1 LTYPSN
7 WGVVDERV
15 AGDSRIRLG
24 RIDPDETIFATYDG
38 AIYGR
43 MYPTD
48 LYTLGAIVNRHS
60 LSIAFNHA
68 HTGNLLGDLVDELPK
83 FNHLQHDRYDMIR
96 NMKTELPNIIP
107 DYGSYL

>member
-1 LTYPSN
+1 MTFPSD
-7 WGVVDERV
+7 WRVIDERV
-15 AGDSRIRLG
+15 AGDSRSRLG

-43 MYPTD
+43 IYPTG
-48 LYTLGAIVNRHS
+48 LYTLAAIINLHS

-68 HTGNLLGDLVDELPK
+68 HTVNLLGDLVDELPK
-83 FNHLQHDRYDMIR
+83 FNYMRHDRYELTR
-96 NMKTELPNIIP
+96 NTNTELPNIIP